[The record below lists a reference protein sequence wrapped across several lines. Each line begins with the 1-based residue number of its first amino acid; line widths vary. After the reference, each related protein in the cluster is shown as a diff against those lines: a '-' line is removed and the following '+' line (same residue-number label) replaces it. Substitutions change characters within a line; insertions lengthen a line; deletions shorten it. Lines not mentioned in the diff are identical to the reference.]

1 MYLVVINDERGALV
15 SERELRTELSIGRT
29 TDNEIILQNS
39 SVSRK
44 HAILYIDHD
53 MVFIQDLGSVNGV
66 QVDDVPV
73 QGSVQVTEQSQVKI
87 GTFKLFIEYVSPAE
101 SERGGFQTAVVH
113 PNQAHG
119 KIVVINGPQAGKEF
133 YLFEPITSIGRTE
146 ENDITLAHI
155 SVSRH
160 HSRLKLE
167 DNGSYVVT
175 DPNSSNGTFVRSNR
189 VVQGMRAWHG
199 DQVRFGQIE
208 CILVDP
214 LGQGLSQ
221 SNWTQRKEIWI
232 ALAVIALIFG
242 LFSESIFGL

>member
-1 MYLVVINDERGALV
+1 MYLIVVNDEKGALV
-15 SERELRTELSIGRT
+15 CEKELRTELSIGRT
-29 TDNEIILQNS
+29 TDNDIILQNS

-44 HAILYIDHD
+44 HAVLYIDHN

-66 QVDDVPV
+66 QVDDTVV
-73 QGSVQVTEQSQVKI
+73 QGSVQISEQSQVKI

-119 KIVVINGPQAGKEF
+119 KLVVINGPQAGKEF
-133 YLFEPITSIGRTE
+133 YLFEPITSVGRTE
-146 ENDITLAHI
+146 ENDITIAHI

-160 HSRLKLE
+160 HARLKYE
-167 DNGSYVVT
+167 DNGSYVIT
-175 DPNSSNGTFVRSNR
+175 DPNSSNGTFVRNHR

-199 DQVRFGQIE
+199 DQIRFGQIE

-214 LGQGLSQ
+214 LGQSMNRPTFMNQKLV
-221 SNWTQRKEIWI
+221 WTIGAII
-232 ALAVIALIFG
+232 ALVLG
-242 LFSESIFGL
+242 LFWDRIVG

>member
-66 QVDDVPV
+66 QVDDIPV

-232 ALAVIALIFG
+232 ALALIALIFG

>member
-175 DPNSSNGTFVRSNR
+175 DPNSSNGTFVRANR

>member
-1 MYLVVINDERGALV
+1 
-15 SERELRTELSIGRT
+15 
-29 TDNEIILQNS
+29 
-39 SVSRK
+39 
-44 HAILYIDHD
+44 

-232 ALAVIALIFG
+232 ALAVVALIFG

>member
-189 VVQGMRAWHG
+189 VIQGMRAWHG